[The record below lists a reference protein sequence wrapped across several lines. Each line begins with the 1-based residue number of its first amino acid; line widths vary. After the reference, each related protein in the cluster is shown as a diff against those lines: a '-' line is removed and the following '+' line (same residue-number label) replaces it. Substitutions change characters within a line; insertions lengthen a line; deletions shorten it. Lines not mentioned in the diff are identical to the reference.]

1 MLYFPYAGFRF
12 TNSSS
17 GDNASVLVK
26 GNAEINCLTV
36 CLRFK
41 ATQLEN
47 GIGTLLSF
55 VNNDSP
61 FVVQLHVKRTVRIR
75 MKNHSR
81 LVIFG
86 YVSFS

>member
-1 MLYFPYAGFRF
+1 MYFPYAGFRF
-12 TNSSS
+12 ANSSS
-17 GDNASVLVK
+17 GDHASVLVK

-41 ATQLEN
+41 TTQL

-61 FVVQLHVKRTVRIR
+61 FVVQLHVNRTVRIR

-81 LVIFG
+81 YFFI
-86 YVSFS
+86 